1 MPHLGEIEIFT
12 PAEGIEMVA
21 PSGVIRGPDDR
32 IWFTAIGN
40 DRLGRV
46 DPNTGLI
53 DVYADPAG
61 ALHLPANV
69 YPGPDDR
76 IWFTSLGS
84 DRVGRIDPAARNPSH
99 TIETFT
105 APGLSQPVAIKL
117 AADGRIWFSLRGADA
132 LASID
137 PLAGDPAA
145 TIEIVRGQGIGA
157 PAAIFPAADG
167 CLWWVN
173 SDVRTIARLDPRADA
188 PASTIERIA
197 GAPVIAEAR
206 AWAADAAGRIW
217 LTVREKNTLVRIEPT
232 APASGPRRHARDRGL
247 FADRRPGRRMAR
259 GGRRNLVCEYRA
271 QLNRAP
277 GSGGRRSG

>member
-46 DPNTGLI
+46 DPNTGQI

-173 SDVRTIARLDPRADA
+173 SDVRTIARLDPRADD

-206 AWAADAAGRIW
+206 AWAADGGGPDLVDRAREEHAGAHRAD
-217 LTVREKNTLVRIEPT
+217 R
-232 APASGPRRHARDRGL
+232 AGPRRHARDRGL